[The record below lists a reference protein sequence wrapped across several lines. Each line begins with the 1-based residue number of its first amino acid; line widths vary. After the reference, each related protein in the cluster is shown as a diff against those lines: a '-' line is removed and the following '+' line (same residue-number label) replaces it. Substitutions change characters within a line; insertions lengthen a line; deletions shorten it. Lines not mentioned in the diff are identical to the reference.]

1 MINTFWYV
9 LVANC
14 CNEWLD
20 HPNKIEQWEC
30 NHRDDNDHQHYHHH
44 DHHDHGHHD
53 HEAYPKRA
61 GVQHH
66 HTYIPHLH
74 PKLPL
79 NLKQANQVCWQEEVT
94 MLVSGCKQKRTVVFS
109 HLNHQSSGI
118 RTLMSQLLHLCHSRS
133 LPYPGLCQM
142 GNGRCSFLLL
152 HKRGV
157 VPPKGQKSPSKCI
170 YIHMIH
176 M

>member
-20 HPNKIEQWEC
+20 HPKDRAMRC
-30 NHRDDNDHQHYHHH
+30 NHRDDNDHQHYYHH
-44 DHHDHGHHD
+44 DDHDDHGHHD

-66 HTYIPHLH
+66 HTHIPHLH

-109 HLNHQSSGI
+109 HLNHQSL
-118 RTLMSQLLHLCHSRS
+118 RHSDVDVPTPPLVSFQKLAIPR
-133 LPYPGLCQM
+133 PRGM
-142 GNGRCSFLLL
+142 GNGRSSFLLL

-157 VPPKGQKSPSKCI
+157 VPPKGQKSPP
-170 YIHMIH
+170 
-176 M
+176 

>member
-20 HPNKIEQWEC
+20 HPKDRAMRC
-30 NHRDDNDHQHYHHH
+30 NHRDDNDHQHYYHHD

-66 HTYIPHLH
+66 HTHIPHLH

-94 MLVSGCKQKRTVVFS
+94 MLVSGCKQKKLLFFLTSTTNPQAFGRWCP
-109 HLNHQSSGI
+109 NSS
-118 RTLMSQLLHLCHSRS
+118 TCVMAEACHTQAS
-133 LPYPGLCQM
+133 
-142 GNGRCSFLLL
+142 GNGRCSFCCFIKEVLYL
-152 HKRGV
+152 
-157 VPPKGQKSPSKCI
+157 QKVRSQ
-170 YIHMIH
+170 
-176 M
+176 